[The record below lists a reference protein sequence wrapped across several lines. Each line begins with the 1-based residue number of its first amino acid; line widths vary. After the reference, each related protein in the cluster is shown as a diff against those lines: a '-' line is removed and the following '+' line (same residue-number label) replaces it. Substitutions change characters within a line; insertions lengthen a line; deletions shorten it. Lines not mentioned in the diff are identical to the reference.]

1 MPNSYSAT
9 QKTYIQS
16 LFAQKNQQNIFRKK
30 IDFRQL
36 VEKNAKILFFDL
48 GVKNLL

>member
-1 MPNSYSAT
+1 MPNSDSAT
-9 QKTYIQS
+9 QKPISSHYLRRKTN
-16 LFAQKNQQNIFRKK
+16 KIFFEKK